1 MSGAQSPPSATAHR
15 PSAARRRG
23 ALLRAATEI
32 VGEAGT
38 SAATHRA
45 IASRAGVPLATTSYF
60 FASINELLEEATR
73 TFTAARATELALVAT
88 QIPRGASPD
97 EIAAIFAAALLT
109 GDRASELAQIEA
121 YLHAARE
128 SGLREPVAEAMGGF
142 EAVAEAALTAAGAC
156 RAAEGAR
163 VFVALADGFVLQHLA
178 RPRPDDEAV
187 LRDAL
192 RAMFVAFAMTA
203 EERAAWD
210 WRFAQ
215 SVAAPSVA
223 PPAKPAR

>member
-1 MSGAQSPPSATAHR
+1 
-15 PSAARRRG
+15 
-23 ALLRAATEI
+23 
-32 VGEAGT
+32 
-38 SAATHRA
+38 
-45 IASRAGVPLATTSYF
+45 VPLATTSYF

-73 TFTAARATELALVAT
+73 TFTAARATELAVVAT

-128 SGLREPVAEAMGGF
+128 SGLREPVAEA
-142 EAVAEAALTAAGAC
+142 
-156 RAAEGAR
+156 AEGAR

-210 WRFAQ
+210 RRFAQ
-215 SVAAPSVA
+215 SVAAQSVTAQSVAAQSVAVPSVAVPSVA
-223 PPAKPAR
+223 PPALQAR